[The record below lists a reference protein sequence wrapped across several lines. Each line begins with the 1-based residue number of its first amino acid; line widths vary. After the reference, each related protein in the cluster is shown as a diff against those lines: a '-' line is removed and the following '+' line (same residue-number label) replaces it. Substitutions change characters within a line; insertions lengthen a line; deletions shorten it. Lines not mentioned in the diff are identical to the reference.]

1 MLLLKAVERNWGLI
15 GPGVWEKRSW
25 KINDD
30 GWFQYTTRYRSGS
43 PDIAEIPDVTEEG
56 QMDAG
61 KFRETKGY
69 QFIADFA
76 DDKITGSYVQYMRGK
91 KRYSDKD
98 IIVREITVKKTNSGE
113 ETELGK
119 ILEVITVTGESLS
132 VGEYTFI

>member
-15 GPGVWEKRSW
+15 GPGAWEKRSW

-61 KFRETKGY
+61 KFREL
-69 QFIADFA
+69 
-76 DDKITGSYVQYMRGK
+76 
-91 KRYSDKD
+91 KRLL
-98 IIVREITVKKTNSGE
+98 
-113 ETELGK
+113 ETEWSEEKAGGCDGTAWEFKLYENGT
-119 ILEVITVTGESLS
+119 VIRHRDLDYIYGIEPYESLAEILS
-132 VGEYTFI
+132 SEE